1 MCCYTVSRAASS
13 SLKQVKMKEED
24 WEVVDVG
31 MLLRHLS
38 QESPSFRA
46 NLQKACRLSKELK
59 LLMYAD
65 GVTPGDGFAHDNK
78 RKSTLWYISF
88 LEFKELL
95 AYEEYWMTLASARTK
110 MAKDTSAGISGLT
123 RRLLRDLFLTQKISE
138 GVTIDGCI
146 VCIKM
151 HAILG
156 DEEALN
162 AMLHTKGASGT
173 VPCATLC
180 SVVNKQNSSDA
191 ELGFLS
197 LAARSPLIQDISCSD
212 INRIG
217 LRSNEDVWSMCDSL
231 RTLSGD
237 HLKLRQQT
245 TGFTYHKDALLFDME
260 LRRHVLPASMTT
272 VDPMHV
278 TFSNGVMSSEVMKMM
293 TAVKVRHGKYLKDLR
308 EYLQE
313 KAWQVPWRGRR
324 YLSLVDLV
332 NEHREQASG
341 EMLKVD

>member
-1 MCCYTVSRAASS
+1 MGKREFSHSIFH
-13 SLKQVKMKEED
+13 
-24 WEVVDVG
+24 
-31 MLLRHLS
+31 LR
-38 QESPSFRA
+38 
-46 NLQKACRLSKELK
+46 
-59 LLMYAD
+59 
-65 GVTPGDGFAHDNK
+65 
-78 RKSTLWYISF
+78 I
-88 LEFKELL
+88 
-95 AYEEYWMTLASARTK
+95 
-110 MAKDTSAGISGLT
+110 
-123 RRLLRDLFLTQKISE
+123 RLLRDLFLTQKISE

-237 HLKLRQQT
+237 VGDIAQQ
-245 TGFTYHKDALLFDME
+245 E
-260 LRRHVLPASMTT
+260 LI
-272 VDPMHV
+272 
-278 TFSNGVMSSEVMKMM
+278 E
-293 TAVKVRHGKYLKDLR
+293 
-308 EYLQE
+308 
-313 KAWQVPWRGRR
+313 
-324 YLSLVDLV
+324 
-332 NEHREQASG
+332 
-341 EMLKVD
+341 